1 MDPKELAA
9 LVQSAV
15 DELHKAV
22 ERQDGEIK
30 KLGEPTAE
38 TKAIIDRCNERIDEL
53 EVKLQRQ
60 TIPTPGSLSS
70 PWVVGTKHLSEEVV
84 KQEVV
89 IGIWV
94 TTHSDNPRAGEASIG
109 VLLGGRA
116 NPDLTS
122 EELEYLEHCLDYAR
136 QKLPQKLMKHLD

>member
-1 MDPKELAA
+1 MTREWPKEWMDREK
-9 LVQSAV
+9 V
-15 DELHKAV
+15 DL
-22 ERQDGEIK
+22 
-30 KLGEPTAE
+30 
-38 TKAIIDRCNERIDEL
+38 
-53 EVKLQRQ
+53 
-60 TIPTPGSLSS
+60 
-70 PWVVGTKHLSEEVV
+70 GTKHLSEEVV